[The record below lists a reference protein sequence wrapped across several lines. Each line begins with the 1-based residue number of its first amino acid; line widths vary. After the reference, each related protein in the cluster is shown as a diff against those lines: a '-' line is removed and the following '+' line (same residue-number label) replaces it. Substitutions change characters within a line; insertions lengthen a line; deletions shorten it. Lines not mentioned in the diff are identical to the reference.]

1 MAALL
6 AAPLPWHGAYLGQMH
21 VAAAEAERKTG
32 PGSYAS
38 IVFTESYVS
47 ILGWTPFLIEE
58 TVSSFL
64 LFSLQLIY

>member
-1 MAALL
+1 
-6 AAPLPWHGAYLGQMH
+6 MH